1 MLHAVKSVGAQP
13 RLRTALARNIA
24 EIRAA
29 QRLRYRVFAEE
40 MGARVPGR
48 EQGIDCDVFD
58 AYCDHLIVTDTA
70 SGDVVGTYRL
80 LNGAQARRAGG
91 FYADQEFD
99 LARLDALREH
109 AVEAGR
115 ACIHPQY
122 RGGGVLAMLWAG
134 IVEYTLTRGARYLIG
149 CASLSLADGG
159 AQAAAI
165 YRSLA
170 ATQTA
175 PDAFRVTPHTAWPV
189 TAAAHGDP
197 SLPALLRGY
206 RKLGAW
212 VCGEPAWDPD
222 FNCAD
227 LFLLLATERLDAR
240 YLQRLA
246 RG

>member
-99 LARLDALREH
+99 LARLDACE
-109 AVEAGR
+109 
-115 ACIHPQY
+115 
-122 RGGGVLAMLWAG
+122 GVPFAYG
-134 IVEYTLTRGARYLIG
+134 
-149 CASLSLADGG
+149 
-159 AQAAAI
+159 
-165 YRSLA
+165 
-170 ATQTA
+170 
-175 PDAFRVTPHTAWPV
+175 RVTKLV
-189 TAAAHGDP
+189 VDEHGRRRRAQVYLLAGEVELGEPGRRYYGVIRSAYARLGFDD
-197 SLPALLRGY
+197 ALLRRAAEGW
-206 RKLGAW
+206 R
-212 VCGEPAWDPD
+212 
-222 FNCAD
+222 
-227 LFLLLATERLDAR
+227 
-240 YLQRLA
+240 
-246 RG
+246 

>member
-1 MLHAVKSVGAQP
+1 MLQAVKTAATQP
-13 RLRTALARNIA
+13 RFRTGLARNIA
-24 EIRAA
+24 EVRAA
-29 QRLRYRVFAEE
+29 QRLRYRVFAGE

-70 SGDVVGTYRL
+70 SGDIVGTYRL

-91 FYADQEFD
+91 FYSDQEFD
-99 LARLDALREH
+99 LARLDSVRDQ

-122 RGGGVLAMLWAG
+122 RSGGVLAMLWAG
-134 IVEYTLTRGARYLIG
+134 ILEYTMKRGARYLIG

-165 YRSLA
+165 YRALA
-170 ATQTA
+170 ATQAA
-175 PDAFRVTPHTAWPV
+175 PAAFRVTPHTAWPV
-189 TAAAHGDP
+189 VAAADGDA
-197 SLPALLRGY
+197 SFPALLKGY

-212 VCGEPAWDPD
+212 VCGEPAWDSD
-222 FNCAD
+222 FDCAD
-227 LFLLLATERLDAR
+227 LFLLLAMEHIDAR
-240 YLQRLA
+240 YLRRLTRA
-246 RG
+246 